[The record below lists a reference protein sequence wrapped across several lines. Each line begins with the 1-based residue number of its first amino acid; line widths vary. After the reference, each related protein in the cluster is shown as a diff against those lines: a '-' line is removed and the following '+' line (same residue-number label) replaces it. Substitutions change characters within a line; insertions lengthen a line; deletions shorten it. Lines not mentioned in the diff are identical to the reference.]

1 MTKIKSIDLQKLTIE
16 QLKIYCKLFNIRGC
30 SKCKSKKSLLLHT
43 KSNMK
48 VR

>member
-1 MTKIKSIDLQKLTIE
+1 MNKIKSIDLHKLTIE